1 MSRFPFYLMPRD
13 FYSTIVSLSPLG
25 TNYRHDACIF
35 APIKML
41 NAQVR
46 VFDCLDTHAYLSPLC
61 SYQLK
66 GMFFVVVFFL
76 CCG

>member
-1 MSRFPFYLMPRD
+1 MTRFPFYLMPSD
-13 FYSTIVSLSPLG
+13 VYSMIVSLSPLG

-46 VFDCLDTHAYLSPLC
+46 VLDCLGTHAYLSPLC
-61 SYQLK
+61 SYQPK
-66 GMFFVVVFFL
+66 GMLFFCAVAEIP
-76 CCG
+76 